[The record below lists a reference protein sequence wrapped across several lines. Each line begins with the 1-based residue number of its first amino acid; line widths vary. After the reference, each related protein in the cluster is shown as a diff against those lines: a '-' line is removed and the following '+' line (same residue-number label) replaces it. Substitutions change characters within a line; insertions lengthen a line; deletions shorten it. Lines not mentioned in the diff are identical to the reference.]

1 MRPAKKHVAQVC
13 LTVWLLLTVSAYPGD
28 LTGRYVV
35 ASVPPK
41 PGASLADA
49 TYGGVA
55 DIVARNHSYGVTW
68 HLTAETRKMR
78 GLGLLA
84 DDDLLG
90 VSLSTGGIA
99 YGVAI
104 YHHEVAE
111 HCWRGHWITSIDSGG
126 TPGEISFG
134 DDGSGQLP
142 GRHRLQCSR
151 PAAGGFEGSVSIES
165 EGTDYRL
172 SFAADGASLYRGA
185 GILLDDGRLVVGWSF
200 GSAPSV
206 AAYRIG
212 ANGLF
217 TGRRFSL
224 RGGHPAVAAEHLAKS
239 GDDAA
244 RLLPPAARI
253 DPALMPSDVDAGIEP
268 DAPEVKTWVYDELM
282 NRYNADGWAERWM
295 EGQLTPEEH
304 ALLERAVRRRRGRPG
319 RGPTDARLTIGD
331 LIEQERN
338 RTGD

>member
-1 MRPAKKHVAQVC
+1 MAEVCVAC
-13 LTVWLLLTVSAYPGD
+13 WLLFTASAHPGD
-28 LTGRYVV
+28 LAGRYIV
-35 ASVPPK
+35 ASLPAK
-41 PGASLADA
+41 PGASVADT

-55 DIVARNHSYGVTW
+55 DIVARSHSYGVTW
-68 HLTAETRKMR
+68 HLTAETRKLR
-78 GLGLLA
+78 GIGLLA

-90 VSLSTGGIA
+90 ISLATGGIA

-104 YHHEVAE
+104 YHHAPAE
-111 HCWRGHWITSIDSGG
+111 HRWQGRWITSIDSGG
-126 TPGEISFG
+126 TPGEISFD
-134 DDGSGQLP
+134 DDGSDRLP
-142 GRHRLQCSR
+142 GRHRLRCSR
-151 PAAGGFEGSVSIES
+151 PGAGGFEGSVNIES
-165 EGTDYRL
+165 EGADYRL
-172 SFAADGASLYRGA
+172 GFAADGASLYRGA

-200 GSAPSV
+200 GSAPGV

-224 RGGHPAVAAEHLAKS
+224 RGGHPAVVAEHLAKS

-244 RLLPPAARI
+244 RLLPTAARI

-282 NRYNADGWAERWM
+282 DRYNADGWAERWLD
-295 EGQLTPEEH
+295 GQLTPEER
-304 ALLERAVRRRRGRPG
+304 ALLERAVRRRRGRSG
-319 RGPTDARLTIGD
+319 RGQAATRLTIGD

-338 RTGD
+338 RADD